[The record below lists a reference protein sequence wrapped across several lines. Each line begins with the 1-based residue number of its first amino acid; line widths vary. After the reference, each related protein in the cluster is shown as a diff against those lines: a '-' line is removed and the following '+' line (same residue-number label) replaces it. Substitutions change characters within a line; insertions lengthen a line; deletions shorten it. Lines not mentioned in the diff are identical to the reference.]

1 MGRTGAGKSSLVA
14 AFLRMPEPQ
23 GEVIIDDVITSK
35 LNIRALRASVAVI
48 PQRPFIFNDTLRR
61 NLDPCEQHSDA
72 EILSVLEKVQLRSTL
87 GPRGSLD
94 EVLQLV
100 ITEGGHNLSVGERQ
114 LICLARALLQN
125 TKIILLDEAT
135 ANIDYVTDR
144 MIQDVIRKEM
154 SECTVLTIAHRLDT
168 VLEYDRIMVLEK
180 GEIVEFDKPDILLEK
195 RDSFLS
201 ELYFSFQAGKGK
213 L

>member
-1 MGRTGAGKSSLVA
+1 MA

-23 GEVIIDDVITSK
+23 GEVIIDDVMTST
-35 LNIRALRASVAVI
+35 LNIRALRASVAMI
-48 PQRPFIFNDTLRR
+48 PQKPFIFNDTLRR
-61 NLDPCEQHSDA
+61 NLDPWEQHSDTDIWA
-72 EILSVLEKVQLRSTL
+72 VLEKVQLRSMV
-87 GPRGSLD
+87 GSRGTLD
-94 EVLQLV
+94 EALQLV

-125 TKIILLDEAT
+125 AKIILLDEAT
-135 ANIDYVTDR
+135 ANIDYLTDR

-168 VLEYDRIMVLEK
+168 VLEYDRIMVLEN
-180 GEIVEFDKPDILLEK
+180 GNIVEFDQPEILLQK
-195 RDSFLS
+195 RDGFLS
-201 ELYFSFQAGKGK
+201 ELYFSFQAGKEK

>member
-1 MGRTGAGKSSLVA
+1 MA

-23 GEVIIDDVITSK
+23 GEVIIDDVMTST

-48 PQRPFIFNDTLRR
+48 PQKPFIFNDTLRR
-61 NLDPCEQHSDA
+61 NLDPWEQHSDTDIWA
-72 EILSVLEKVQLRSTL
+72 VLEKVQLRSMV
-87 GPRGSLD
+87 GSRGTLD
-94 EVLQLV
+94 EALQLV

-125 TKIILLDEAT
+125 AKIILLDEAT
-135 ANIDYVTDR
+135 ANIDYLTDR

-168 VLEYDRIMVLEK
+168 VLEYDRIMVLEN
-180 GEIVEFDKPDILLEK
+180 GNIVEFDQPEILLQK
-195 RDSFLS
+195 RDGFLS
-201 ELYFSFQAGKGK
+201 ELYFSFQAGKEK

>member
-23 GEVIIDDVITSK
+23 GELIIDDVITST

-48 PQRPFIFNDTLRR
+48 SQRPFIFNDTLRR

-72 EILSVLEKVQLRSTL
+72 EIWSVLEKVQLRSTL
-87 GPRGSLD
+87 GLRGSLD

-125 TKIILLDEAT
+125 SKIILLDEAT
-135 ANIDYVTDR
+135 ANIDYLTDR

-201 ELYFSFQAGKGK
+201 ELYFSFQAGKEK

>member
-1 MGRTGAGKSSLVA
+1 MA
-14 AFLRMPEPQ
+14 ALLRMPEPQ
-23 GEVIIDDVITSK
+23 GEVIIDDVLTST
-35 LNIRALRASVAVI
+35 LNIRALRSSVAVI

-61 NLDPCEQHSDA
+61 NLDPWEQHTDDD
-72 EILSVLEKVQLRSTL
+72 ILAVLEKVQLRSTV
-87 GPRGSLD
+87 GSRGSSD
-94 EVLQLV
+94 EVLQLA

-125 TKIILLDEAT
+125 AKIILLDEAT
-135 ANIDYVTDR
+135 ANVDYLTDR

-154 SECTVLTIAHRLDT
+154 AECTVLTIAHRLDT

-180 GEIVEFDKPDILLEK
+180 GEIVEFDQPDVLLQK
-195 RDSFLS
+195 RDGFLS
-201 ELYFSFQAGKGK
+201 ELYFSFQAGKEK

>member
-1 MGRTGAGKSSLVA
+1 MA

-23 GEVIIDDVITSK
+23 GEVIIDDVMTST
-35 LNIRALRASVAVI
+35 LNIRALRASVAMI
-48 PQRPFIFNDTLRR
+48 PQKPFIFNDTLRR
-61 NLDPCEQHSDA
+61 NLDPWEQHSDTDIWA
-72 EILSVLEKVQLRSTL
+72 VLERVQLRSMV
-87 GPRGSLD
+87 GSRGTLD
-94 EVLQLV
+94 EALQLV

-125 TKIILLDEAT
+125 AKIILLDEAT
-135 ANIDYVTDR
+135 ANIDYLTDR

-168 VLEYDRIMVLEK
+168 VLEYDRIMVLEN
-180 GEIVEFDKPDILLEK
+180 GNIVEFDQPEILLQK
-195 RDSFLS
+195 RDGFLS
-201 ELYFSFQAGKGK
+201 ELYFSFQAGKEK

>member
-1 MGRTGAGKSSLVA
+1 MA
-14 AFLRMPEPQ
+14 ALLRMPEPQ
-23 GEVIIDDVITSK
+23 GEVIIDDVITST
-35 LNIRALRASVAVI
+35 LNIRALRSSVAVI

-61 NLDPCEQHSDA
+61 NLDPWEEHTDD
-72 EILSVLEKVQLRSTL
+72 EIWAVLEKVQLSSTV
-87 GPRGSLD
+87 GSRGSVD

-100 ITEGGHNLSVGERQ
+100 ITEGGNNLSVEERQ

-125 TKIILLDEAT
+125 AKIILLDEAT
-135 ANIDYVTDR
+135 ANVDYLTDR

-154 SECTVLTIAHRLDT
+154 AECTVLTIAHRLDT

-180 GEIVEFDKPDILLEK
+180 GEIVEFDQPDVLLQK
-195 RDSFLS
+195 RDGFLS
-201 ELYFSFQAGKGK
+201 ELYFSFQAGKEK

>member
-1 MGRTGAGKSSLVA
+1 MA

-23 GEVIIDDVITSK
+23 GEVIIDDVRTST
-35 LNIRALRASVAVI
+35 LNIRALRASVVVI

-61 NLDPCEQHSDA
+61 NLDPWEQHSDA
-72 EILSVLEKVQLRSTL
+72 DICAVLEKVQLKSTV
-87 GPRGSLD
+87 GSRGSLD
-94 EVLQLV
+94 EVLKLV

-135 ANIDYVTDR
+135 ASIDYLTDR

-154 SECTVLTIAHRLDT
+154 SGCTVLTIAHRLDT
-168 VLEYDRIMVLEK
+168 VLEYDRIMVLDN
-180 GEIVEFDKPDILLEK
+180 GEIVEFDQPNVLLQK
-195 RDSFLS
+195 RDGFLS
-201 ELYFSFQAGKGK
+201 ELYLSFQAGKEK